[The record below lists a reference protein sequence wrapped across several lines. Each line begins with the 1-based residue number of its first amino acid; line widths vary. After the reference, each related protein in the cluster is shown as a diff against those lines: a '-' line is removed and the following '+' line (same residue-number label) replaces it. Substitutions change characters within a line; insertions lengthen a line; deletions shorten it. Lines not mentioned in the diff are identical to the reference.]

1 MSRGKLRRASRSASS
16 AKLLEVRIR
25 VVRFGSEAASVDW
38 MLLILLRARSSVRSR
53 GERGKLERAVM
64 SLSVKSMASWSYS
77 DYCSAVASQYSL
89 VPIARLRR
97 MKGGG
102 KGEREGRQWGEEK
115 PLQHP
120 NSQSAGF
127 CVL

>member
-1 MSRGKLRRASRSASS
+1 MSRGKLRSASRSASS
-16 AKLLEVRIR
+16 AKLLEVRTR

-77 DYCSAVASQYSL
+77 DYCSAAVSQYSP

-97 MKGGG
+97 MKGG
-102 KGEREGRQWGEEK
+102 RQWGEDK

-120 NSQSAGF
+120 NSQSRGF